1 MRYMLTDELWAVMGP
16 LVERAKRHKAG
27 QKPETPDR
35 VFFEAV
41 LYWART
47 GVPWRDLPAEFGS
60 WDAVYNRLRRWVYS
74 GSLQALFELLTAGA
88 DLAFDG
94 DPQRHACIDR
104 DVCPVIPNKANRIEP
119 WPFDPEPYR
128 ERNKVERLFG
138 KLKQFRRVATR
149 YEKRRAM
156 FLGVL
161 HLALGFIR

>member
-74 GSLQALFELLTAGA
+74 GSLQALFELLTADPDLGEVRRVLIDATIVRAHQHAAGA
-88 DLAFDG
+88 PRKKG
-94 DPQRHACIDR
+94 DPTS
-104 DVCPVIPNKANRIEP
+104 
-119 WPFDPEPYR
+119 
-128 ERNKVERLFG
+128 
-138 KLKQFRRVATR
+138 RRSGAA
-149 YEKRRAM
+149 RA
-156 FLGVL
+156 GSRPRSTC
-161 HLALGFIR
+161 APRAAASR